1 MSPFHKIILTGLL
14 MITPITIATA
24 KDSKPKNI
32 PALKDNLP
40 GPFAVG
46 AAITPNDT
54 YGSNDHCL
62 ILQKH
67 FSAIVAENCMK
78 PDTIESSRGN
88 FNFEQADK
96 IVDFAN
102 KNNMRVRWH
111 TLCWHQQTPAWMSRG
126 ADGKDATKEEAKEN
140 LKTYIQTV
148 MAHNKGRHIDSYDVV
163 NECISDQTFELRSER
178 EGARWM
184 ATIGPEYI
192 DDAFIWAHEADPDAF
207 LVINDYNLESNVNKR
222 KAMYELVKGM
232 KERGVPVDGIGM
244 QMHIDIY
251 GPSAAEIKESIDYF
265 AELGVKV
272 LVTEMDMS
280 CYKWE
285 DRSRF
290 MNKTAHDEAM
300 VVQADRYKEIFNVFG
315 QAAKAGK
322 LDMVVFWGIDDGNS
336 WKNGFPVQGRTD
348 YPLLFDYKLN
358 PKSCFWSVIGKKEPK
373 K

>member
-1 MSPFHKIILTGLL
+1 MSLFQKTILTGLL
-14 MITPITIATA
+14 MITSFTLATA
-24 KDSKPKNI
+24 KDATASDI
-32 PALKDNLP
+32 PSLKDNLP
-40 GPFAVG
+40 GPFAIG
-46 AAITPNDT
+46 AAINPNDT
-54 YGSNDHCL
+54 YGSNDRRL
-62 ILQKH
+62 LLQKH
-67 FSAIVAENCMK
+67 FSAVVAENCMK
-78 PDTIESSRGN
+78 PDAIEPSRGN
-88 FNFEQADK
+88 FNFTQADK

-111 TLCWHQQTPAWMSRG
+111 TLCWHNQTPAWMSLG
-126 ADGKDATKEEAKEN
+126 KDGKKATKEEAKEN

-148 MAHNKGRHIDSYDVV
+148 VTHNKDRHIDSYDVV
-163 NECISDQTFELRSER
+163 NECISDQTFQLRSGS
-178 EGARWM
+178 EGSKWM
-184 ATIGPEYI
+184 DIIGPEYI

-207 LVINDYNLESNVNKR
+207 LVINDYNLESNANKR

-251 GPSAAEIKESIDYF
+251 SPSADEIKQSIDYF

-285 DRSRF
+285 DKSPF

-300 VVQADRYKEIFNVFG
+300 TIQADRYKEIFTVYANE
-315 QAAKAGK
+315 AKAGK
-322 LDMVVFWGIDDGNS
+322 LDMVVLWGIDDGNS
-336 WKNGFPVQGRTD
+336 WKNGFPVRGRTD

-358 PKSCFWSVIGKKEPK
+358 PKPCFWSVIGKKAPK